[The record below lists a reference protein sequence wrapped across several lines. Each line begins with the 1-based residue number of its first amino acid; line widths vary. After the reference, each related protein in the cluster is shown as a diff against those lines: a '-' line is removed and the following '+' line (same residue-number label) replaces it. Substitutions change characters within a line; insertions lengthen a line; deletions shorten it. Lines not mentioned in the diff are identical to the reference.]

1 MFFEKQISIL
11 EGFLKDNTT
20 LKTGVMMLKYLKK
33 RKELFSFEIFHNLSV
48 FTAFFYKINAAL
60 VSILTKFENTTKKKK
75 KTVLYISLMNPQ
87 LVLMLASPTSVVV
100 G

>member
-33 RKELFSFEIFHNLSV
+33 RKELFHNISV

-60 VSILTKFENTTKKKK
+60 VSILTKFEKTKKKK
-75 KTVLYISLMNPQ
+75 NCTVH
-87 LVLMLASPTSVVV
+87 
-100 G
+100 